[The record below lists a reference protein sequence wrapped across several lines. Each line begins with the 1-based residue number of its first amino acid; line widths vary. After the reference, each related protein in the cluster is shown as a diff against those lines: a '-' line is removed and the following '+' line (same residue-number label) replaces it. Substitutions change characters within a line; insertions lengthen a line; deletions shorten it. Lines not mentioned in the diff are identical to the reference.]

1 MLIYDCRHDDPC
13 FEMPTLRPFVATPEP
28 LEDSEA
34 MPEVPFSLLEPG
46 ASKMTHREAG
56 THRTVEYTAWVTMK
70 DRCLDP
76 TSKSF
81 PYYGGRGITICL
93 EWLQNY
99 SAFLSYVGRRPSSD
113 HQIDRINNNGNYEP
127 GNVRWATRKE
137 QCRNRRSSHVV
148 TAFGTTATIA
158 EWAEKT
164 GKKAKL
170 ISQRIGLGWEPER
183 ALTAKSRRNDGY
195 HLLEAGKEFE
205 ERA

>member
-1 MLIYDCRHDDPC
+1 MGMIYYIQFMETIKRKAGR
-13 FEMPTLRPFVATPEP
+13 PTGTFKNPVRKTHP
-28 LEDSEA
+28 LHNTWSG
-34 MPEVPFSLLEPG
+34 M
-46 ASKMTHREAG
+46 RQ
-56 THRTVEYTAWVTMK
+56 
-70 DRCLDP
+70 RCNNP
-76 TSKSF
+76 KSHVWK
-81 PYYGGRGITICL
+81 YYGGRGIKVCDRWNGKDGFL
-93 EWLQNY
+93 NFY
-99 SAFLSYVGRRPSSD
+99 SDMVVGWKKGLT
-113 HQIDRINNNGNYEP
+113 IDRHPNGAGNYEP

-205 ERA
+205 VARRLIFRLISPAVYDCPDILNGEPL